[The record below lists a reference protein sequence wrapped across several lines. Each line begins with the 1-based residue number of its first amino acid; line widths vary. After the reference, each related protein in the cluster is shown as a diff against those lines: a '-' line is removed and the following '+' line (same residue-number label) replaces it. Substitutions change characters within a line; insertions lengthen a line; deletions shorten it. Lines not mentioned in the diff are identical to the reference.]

1 MLQSLC
7 FFQPQEIINVSFD
20 LPTKN
25 SSKEHFSIPHAGF
38 DDLGL
43 FVQHSFL
50 GGEVCQGKEY

>member
-7 FFQPQEIINVSFD
+7 FLLPQEIINVSFD
-20 LPTKN
+20 LPDKK
-25 SSKEHFSIPHAGF
+25 SSKEHFSIPHAEFGDF
-38 DDLGL
+38 GL